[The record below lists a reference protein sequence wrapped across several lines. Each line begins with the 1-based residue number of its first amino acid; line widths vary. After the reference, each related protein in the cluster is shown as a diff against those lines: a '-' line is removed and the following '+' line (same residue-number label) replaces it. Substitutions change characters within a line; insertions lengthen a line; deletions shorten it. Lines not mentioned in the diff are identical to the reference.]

1 MVRDL
6 IALVLPGLA
15 LLHRF
20 SFNCD
25 RRRMSR
31 EAAMHDALGVATVVA
46 LGEIVALLFVM
57 MLF

>member
-6 IALVLPGLA
+6 IALALPGLA

-25 RRRMSR
+25 RRGMSR
-31 EAAMHDALGVATVVA
+31 ESAMHDALGVATVVA
-46 LGEIVALLFVM
+46 LGEIVALLVVM
-57 MLF
+57 ILD